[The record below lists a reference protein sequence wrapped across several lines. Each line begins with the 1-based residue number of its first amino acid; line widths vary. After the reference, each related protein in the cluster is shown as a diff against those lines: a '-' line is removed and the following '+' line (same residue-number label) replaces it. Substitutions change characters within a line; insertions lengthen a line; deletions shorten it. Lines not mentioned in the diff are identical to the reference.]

1 MGSKSTADTTDY
13 EISATGVQVKVGHL
27 VNTSDRMRFEALGV
41 SMTLAVEAAVHLR
54 ENKSTLGGSDIILM
68 FSINPDPLRIPNLF
82 NFGPKNLRFHLD
94 GAVIAE
100 TVVEVIPGPEDLL
113 AEAYEFMDALT
124 GEPVTNV
131 GVTVVCNDVEEVL
144 NSGDDHGVE
153 LPLNLPEG
161 EAKCSLACPGYIGR
175 RYTRIRYRQV
185 PGTAAHSVR
194 QFCMLPTGSINPRLL
209 TECGRDKSSV
219 NGAAVNLVVH
229 CNMQEAQL
237 DIHVKTSENEHIY
250 YSNSTSR
257 DGHSVHLRSPG
268 GDHAASGVVSLLP
281 QPGVAYTVW
290 AYAYSFHD
298 IFGIGATAE
307 LYTTHLSG
315 GKVETRDVEIRFPH
329 KFVSRKPRFWEIF
342 SVDTT
347 GKLTIIN
354 AAIHNESS
362 FFAKEK

>member
-1 MGSKSTADTTDY
+1 MSQTLWRLFDCDITAAASIGEIGAGTSAKRTHDLLVDQVNGSAELNVIPIPLNSKGVSHLSVTAVSTFAAARGISLRNLVHAPHEAVDMDAPFRARCGIKVKKCYLRNANTVAMARAIVKRPPNRSPNRSVGSKSTADTTDY

-161 EAKCSLACPGYIGR
+161 EAKCSLACP
-175 RYTRIRYRQV
+175 
-185 PGTAAHSVR
+185 
-194 QFCMLPTGSINPRLL
+194 L
-209 TECGRDKSSV
+209 
-219 NGAAVNLVVH
+219 
-229 CNMQEAQL
+229 
-237 DIHVKTSENEHIY
+237 
-250 YSNSTSR
+250 SR
-257 DGHSVHLRSPG
+257 
-268 GDHAASGVVSLLP
+268 AM
-281 QPGVAYTVW
+281 
-290 AYAYSFHD
+290 
-298 IFGIGATAE
+298 
-307 LYTTHLSG
+307 
-315 GKVETRDVEIRFPH
+315 
-329 KFVSRKPRFWEIF
+329 
-342 SVDTT
+342 
-347 GKLTIIN
+347 
-354 AAIHNESS
+354 
-362 FFAKEK
+362 